1 MFTVINTAA
10 MGSTGVVMCCI
21 LHSPEHQL
29 VHLQQAAVLE
39 RGALSVVNEI
49 VNLIFFRGSPTA
61 NYRAPV
67 FVSSIARYG
76 K

>member
-49 VNLIFFRGSPTA
+49 VNLIFSLFGVLRLQITA
-61 NYRAPV
+61 LLC
-67 FVSSIARYG
+67 S
-76 K
+76 